1 MFRIMLPYSNVTIWD
16 DFNMIS
22 YILTSLL
29 SFSSSSED
37 LANGHSKNYM
47 ELLVL
52 LLSSQPSDFLNP
64 YVWFF
69 LLKTVN
75 REYEITN
82 GRIKGPEQLTAILF
96 LFNHPAFLFCF
107 LLHVSIYAKAG
118 RVIDDLFFIY
128 PLITEYKS

>member
-1 MFRIMLPYSNVTIWD
+1 MLSYSNVTIWD

-29 SFSSSSED
+29 SFSSSPSED
-37 LANGHSKNYM
+37 LSNGHSKNYM

-64 YVWFF
+64 YVFF

-82 GRIKGPEQLTAILF
+82 GRIKAPEQLTAILF

-107 LLHVSIYAKAG
+107 LLHVSIYAKVVRA
-118 RVIDDLFFIY
+118 IDDIFFIY
-128 PLITEYKS
+128 PLITEYES